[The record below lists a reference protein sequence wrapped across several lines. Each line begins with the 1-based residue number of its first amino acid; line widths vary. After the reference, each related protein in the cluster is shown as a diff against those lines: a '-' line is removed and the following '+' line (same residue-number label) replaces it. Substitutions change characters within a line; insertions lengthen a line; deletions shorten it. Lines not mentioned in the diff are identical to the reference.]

1 MKLMPIYLDN
11 DGNIIRKKKQIFY
24 KKNRN
29 RIPKLSRKRN
39 RQIMNMSEKRKRQN
53 KRFIKNLINL
63 LKIPYGETI
72 QDCISKSD
80 NKIVRE
86 YKGKDK
92 GCEPEFE

>member
-1 MKLMPIYLDN
+1 MKN
-11 DGNIIRKKKQIFY
+11 
-24 KKNRN
+24 KNK
-29 RIPKLSRKRN
+29 ISKLSRRRN
-39 RQIMNMSEKRKRQN
+39 RQIMNMSKKEKGKN
-53 KRFIKNLINL
+53 KKLIRNLINP
-63 LKIPYGETI
+63 LKVPYGKTV

>member
-1 MKLMPIYLDN
+1 MKLTPVYLDN
-11 DGNIIRKKKQIFY
+11 DGNIIRKKKQVFY

-29 RIPKLSRKRN
+29 RISKLSRKRN
-39 RQIMNMSEKRKRQN
+39 RQTMNMSKKRKRQN
-53 KRFIKNLINL
+53 KKFTRAIVKPLQV
-63 LKIPYGETI
+63 PYGKTV

-80 NKIVRE
+80 NKIIKE